1 MTLLSKKVLHLK
13 SIGIFAPENI
23 VNAVDAFWG
32 RREGKQSL
40 SPRLFIALPALC
52 TSNAKFAKN
61 SL

>member
-1 MTLLSKKVLHLK
+1 MTLLNKKVLHLK

-23 VNAVDAFWG
+23 VNAVDALWG
-32 RREGKQSL
+32 GGRQTK
-40 SPRLFIALPALC
+40 FIASAFYRSAGLC

>member
-1 MTLLSKKVLHLK
+1 MTLLSKKILHLK

-23 VNAVDAFWG
+23 VNAVDALWG
-32 RREGKQSL
+32 GKQTK
-40 SPRLFIALPALC
+40 FIASAFYRSAGLC